1 MTYVLWNEPFY
12 VDPTTGEAYADNQPG
27 TIPVPKYG
35 NYGGAFSDPNSFPSI
50 TGPVDQSDYFYS
62 VHDTESELAGSNEME
77 QAAADIKLISS
88 LTFFD
93 SSYSA
98 DPEATLYDGIVTAG
112 LIGRLAINDQ
122 LGLVDLSLLG
132 SALVDAAQDIEFGL
146 DHLLKPELKLAL
158 DSFLEQSGKNT
169 FTFSFD
175 ITTQSFGEELVEA
188 AAIQTVASA
197 INEKNDSMVDTGLFS
212 NPFAGGTSEY
222 EFVYNVKTH
231 DLDLISI

>member
-50 TGPVDQSDYFYS
+50 T
-62 VHDTESELAGSNEME
+62 SELAGSNEME

-98 DPEATLYDGIVTAG
+98 DPEATLY
-112 LIGRLAINDQ
+112 
-122 LGLVDLSLLG
+122 
-132 SALVDAAQDIEFGL
+132 AL
-146 DHLLKPELKLAL
+146 
-158 DSFLEQSGKNT
+158 T
-169 FTFSFD
+169 
-175 ITTQSFGEELVEA
+175 
-188 AAIQTVASA
+188 
-197 INEKNDSMVDTGLFS
+197 
-212 NPFAGGTSEY
+212 
-222 EFVYNVKTH
+222 
-231 DLDLISI
+231 